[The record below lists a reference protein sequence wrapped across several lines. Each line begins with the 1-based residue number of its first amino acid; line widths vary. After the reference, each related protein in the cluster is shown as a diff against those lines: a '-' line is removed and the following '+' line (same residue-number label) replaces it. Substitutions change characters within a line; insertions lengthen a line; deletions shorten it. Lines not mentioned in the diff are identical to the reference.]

1 MFLYLIIGIIIGAI
15 AMIPFVIQKQHK
27 ENEYIKQ
34 QEEKNEQLKVLYNQ
48 YQVKLE
54 DLQVLYNQYQ
64 VKLED
69 LQDEYSRYNQ
79 TFDELTAKLNNLNL
93 DYAAKTTAV
102 SNLKEEY
109 YNIEKDVENLKGK
122 KEELQDAIETGQELA
137 KKSVKV
143 VYDIAYQN
151 MAEAVE
157 REAEKASVA
166 LEKNR
171 KEYEEEYLN
180 VLNDFTKDFNEIT
193 LQEQEKLQQV
203 KEELNKTRAAAE
215 AARLAFERED
225 EKRNA
230 ENKYRLSITEKD
242 LIEIKRL
249 KEVIP
254 FISNPRP
261 ISKIIWEGY
270 FRQATNDLINRLI
283 TVKPSSGIYRITNL
297 LDGRSYIGQSVDIAE
312 RWKQHIKCGLGIDAP
327 NNILYKAMQK
337 DGVENF
343 TFEVL
348 QLCGKDE
355 LNNQEVFWIDYYKT
369 QKYGYNM
376 SKGGS

>member
-122 KEELQDAIETGQELA
+122 KEELQDAIESGQELA

>member
-34 QEEKNEQLKVLYNQ
+34 QEEKNKQLKI
-48 YQVKLE
+48 
-54 DLQVLYNQYQ
+54 LYNQYQ

-79 TFDELTAKLNNLNL
+79 TFDELTAKINHLNF
-93 DYAAKTTAV
+93 DYAAKTTAI
-102 SNLKEEY
+102 SNLKKEY

-122 KEELQDAIETGQELA
+122 KEELQDAIESGQELA

-203 KEELNKTRAAAE
+203 KEELNKTRSAAE

-230 ENKYRLSITEKD
+230 ENKYRLSITKKD

-270 FRQATNDLINRLI
+270 FRQAANDLINRLI
-283 TVKPSSGIYRITNL
+283 TVKPASGIYRITNL

>member
-34 QEEKNEQLKVLYNQ
+34 QEEKNEQLK
-48 YQVKLE
+48 
-54 DLQVLYNQYQ
+54 VLYNQYQ

-122 KEELQDAIETGQELA
+122 KEELQDAIESGQELA

-230 ENKYRLSITEKD
+230 ENKYKLSITKKD

-355 LNNQEVFWIDYYKT
+355 LNNQEIFWIDYYKT

>member
-69 LQDEYSRYNQ
+69 LQDEYSKYNQ

-122 KEELQDAIETGQELA
+122 KEELQDAIESGQELA

-193 LQEQEKLQQV
+193 IQEQEKLQQV